1 MFPRPRQAH
10 RRASFCAKYT
20 MHSYNTI
27 TDYIITDFILQS
39 RPAYRKLMKK
49 LRPDD
54 TPAIKGIDRLG
65 RNYDE
70 ILEQWR
76 FITKNGDRHG

>member
-1 MFPRPRQAH
+1 
-10 RRASFCAKYT
+10 
-20 MHSYNTI
+20 
-27 TDYIITDFILQS
+27 
-39 RPAYRKLMKK
+39 MKK
-49 LRPDD
+49 IRPDD

-76 FITKNGDRHG
+76 FITKNGDRHR

>member
-1 MFPRPRQAH
+1 
-10 RRASFCAKYT
+10 

-49 LRPDD
+49 IRPDD

>member
-1 MFPRPRQAH
+1 
-10 RRASFCAKYT
+10 
-20 MHSYNTI
+20 
-27 TDYIITDFILQS
+27 
-39 RPAYRKLMKK
+39 MKK

-70 ILEQWR
+70 ILEQLR